1 MQIGQPAQPGMQN
14 TGYMPPVPPAPPY
27 DMPAAAPV
35 KPVRIRRIGHLSVG
49 VILVLLGVSMIVALF
64 QNPEA
69 MRIIFKLWPIC
80 LVIYGG
86 EILYYTLAYR
96 DREDVLVK
104 YDFLSVLILIVVIG
118 AAFFAFGCAI
128 YADYAI
134 QQLPAMIG

>member
-1 MQIGQPAQPGMQN
+1 MQTGQPAQQPA
-14 TGYMPPVPPAPPY
+14 YHKAERAVPAAYSRYFAFP
-27 DMPAAAPV
+27 AAPV